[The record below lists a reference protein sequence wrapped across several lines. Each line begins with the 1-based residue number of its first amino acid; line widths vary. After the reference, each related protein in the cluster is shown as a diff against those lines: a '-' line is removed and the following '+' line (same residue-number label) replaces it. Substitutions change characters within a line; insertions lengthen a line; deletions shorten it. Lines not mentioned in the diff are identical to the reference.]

1 MKKFAYLD
9 TGKDIISDKTILI
22 VEDDANSSE
31 LLVQALRK
39 TNLKLIKVTNG
50 QLAIDAVDENP
61 EISIILMDIKMPVM
75 DGLSAAEIIKKKRP
89 DIIIIVQTAL
99 IYFSDRQ
106 KAKEVGCDD
115 FITKPIIIK
124 EFLDV
129 IRKYL

>member
-1 MKKFAYLD
+1 MKKFAYLG
-9 TGKDIISDKTILI
+9 TGKDITSEKTLLI

-31 LLVQALRK
+31 LLVKALRK

-106 KAKEVGCDD
+106 KANEIGCDD